1 MKRWDVINR
10 FAKKHGYTRYLEI
23 GLSTGKNFTRVD
35 CAEKESVDPAIDRY
49 EHANPTYRMTSDEF
63 FATVADAGKKT
74 YDIIFID
81 GLHESAQVDRDIAG
95 ALRCLAPG
103 GTLMLHDCNPRDEAR
118 QMVPRIQTA
127 WNGDVWKS
135 AVRFRAWNR
144 NYGCLVVDANEGLG
158 IIREDIDSDF
168 RLTIPKT
175 LTWSWLDTHRKKALG
190 LTSRKRFVARFFPEE
205 PPTTTS
211 T

>member
-95 ALRCLAPG
+95 ALQAAPSCCMTATH
-103 GTLMLHDCNPRDEAR
+103 GTKRAR
-118 QMVPRIQTA
+118 WCRGFRPPGTA
-127 WNGDVWKS
+127 MSG
-135 AVRFRAWNR
+135 
-144 NYGCLVVDANEGLG
+144 
-158 IIREDIDSDF
+158 
-168 RLTIPKT
+168 
-175 LTWSWLDTHRKKALG
+175 KAL
-190 LTSRKRFVARFFPEE
+190 
-205 PPTTTS
+205 
-211 T
+211 